1 MPVGHPTSSLEK
13 YLLRSSDH
21 FSNGLFAFLLLS
33 CMRLENFKLNILILF
48 LTHIIFLL
56 GSARLDSAQ
65 ALGS

>member
-13 YLLRSSDH
+13 YLFRYFAH

-33 CMRLENFKLNILILF
+33 CMRLENFKLNILIVF

-56 GSARLDSAQ
+56 GSSRLDSAQ